1 MHKKFNNLKTV
12 NEHPAG
18 DDGNDGPAV
27 CGQDCQ
33 GGHKPHDDAADAA
46 GEHGLAG
53 AQARVAELEQAV
65 DGGAMNEMNEYTD
78 GQSSFILFSHL
89 AIRVF
94 LVYYNLV
101 IRGSPLKS

>member
-27 CGQDCQ
+27 CEQDCQ
-33 GGHKPHDDAADAA
+33 GGDEPHDDTADAA
-46 GEHGLAG
+46 GDHGLAG

-78 GQSSFILFSHL
+78 DFVGNVNLVLFSSRISRFVSSSFTIIS
-89 AIRVF
+89 
-94 LVYYNLV
+94 
-101 IRGSPLKS
+101 